1 MKRIPLLAFVVV
13 GLGAVSGCAFESAWK
28 DDGQGVEGQ
37 IVGGTKAS
45 AYEEAVLINM
55 QDKYGNNTSACSGA
69 LIAPRVVLT
78 AGHCVDGVPR
88 FQIIAPYTTDGK
100 QVGTSS
106 KKAAYDW
113 INVPGSSVDPDLHD
127 VGVIILDK
135 PMTLKKGW
143 PIVPKAR
150 VEWGTKAMNIG
161 RIQNGAFSSTDLFVS
176 KARSMNNGAEHG
188 FPYDYWADQ
197 VIQPGDSGGPVVLV
211 GAAPHTIIAVNSGAG
226 GDEVLARTD
235 LLYDWIQKQV
245 TENGGPGDP
254 VTPPDPVTPGDADAD
269 GIADAADLCGKTPAG
284 APVWT
289 TGEWIGCAAGQLRD
303 GGGGADADGDGVP
316 DAKDLCSKTPAGQG
330 VWQWGDW
337 MGCAAGQFKDK

>member
-1 MKRIPLLAFVVV
+1 MKHLALPAALLLAT
-13 GLGAVSGCAFESAWK
+13 LGCAFESKWK
-28 DDGQGVEGQ
+28 DDGRGVEGQ

-45 AYEEAVLINM
+45 EYEEAVLINM
-55 QDKYGNNTSACSGA
+55 QDSWGSTTSACSGS

-88 FQIIAPYTTDGK
+88 FQIIAPYTSAGK
-100 QVGTSS
+100 QVGTSTKS
-106 KKAAYDW
+106 AALDW
-113 INVPGSSVDPDLHD
+113 IGVSGSSVDPSLHD
-127 VGVIILDK
+127 VGLIFLDK
-135 PMTLKKGW
+135 PITLTKGW
-143 PIVPKAR
+143 PVIPKAP
-150 VEWGTKAMNIG
+150 VAWGTKAMNIG
-161 RIQNGAFSSTDLFVS
+161 RIQSGSFSSTDLFVS
-176 KARSMNNGAEHG
+176 KPLGMNNGAETG
-188 FPYDYWADQ
+188 FPYDYWADE

-235 LLYDWIQKQV
+235 LLYDWIQKKI

-254 VTPPDPVTPGDADAD
+254 VKPPPPAPGSGDADGD
-269 GIADAADLCGKTPAG
+269 GIPDTTDLCGATPAG

-289 TGEWIGCAAGQLRD
+289 TGEWIGCAGGQFRD

-316 DAKDLCSKTPAGQG
+316 DAKDLCGKTAAGQP

-337 MGCAAGQFKDK
+337 IGCAGGQHRDK

>member
-1 MKRIPLLAFVVV
+1 MKRIAPVLSIVGFVLLP
-13 GLGAVSGCAFESAWK
+13 GCAFESAWK
-28 DDGQGVEGQ
+28 DEGSSVEGT

-45 AYEEAVLINM
+45 QYEEAVLVNM
-55 QDKYGNNTSACSGA
+55 QDKYGNPTSACSGA

-106 KKAAYDW
+106 KKAAFDW

-127 VGVIILDK
+127 VGLIFLDK

-143 PIVPKAR
+143 PIIPKAR

-161 RIQNGAFSSTDLFVS
+161 RIQSGVFSSTDLFVS
-176 KARSMNNGAEHG
+176 KPLGMNNGAEAG
-188 FPYDYWADQ
+188 FPFDYWADE

-245 TENGGPGDP
+245 AENGGPGDP
-254 VTPPDPVTPGDADAD
+254 PTPSDPTTGDADGD
-269 GIADAADLCGKTPAG
+269 GVPDATDLCSKTAAG
-284 APVWT
+284 QPVWT

-316 DAKDLCSKTPAGQG
+316 DTRDLCGKTAPGQS
-330 VWQWGDW
+330 VWQWGEW
-337 MGCAAGQFKDK
+337 MGCAAGQLRDK